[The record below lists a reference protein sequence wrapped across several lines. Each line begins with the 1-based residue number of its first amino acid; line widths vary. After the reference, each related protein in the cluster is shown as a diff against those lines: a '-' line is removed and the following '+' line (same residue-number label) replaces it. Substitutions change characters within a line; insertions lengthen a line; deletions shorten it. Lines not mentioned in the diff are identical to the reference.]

1 MAGLFEFLFKYR
13 PALFEEGRF
22 TLVSPVWMQVAALLA
37 GALLVVAAFSYR
49 RMGSGVA
56 DRTAG
61 AERLRW
67 LPPVFRSLAI
77 AVIVFCLLQPALV
90 LSTVVPQETFVG
102 VVVDDSRSMAMPDEP
117 SAEDGTR
124 AGAVLEALSGEAGS
138 MLDRLAE
145 RFQVR
150 LLAFGRSAERIEST
164 EQLRFARA
172 DIRIG
177 EALVAA
183 RDELG

>member
-1 MAGLFEFLFKYR
+1 MVGLFEFLFKYR

-22 TLVSPVWMQVAALLA
+22 TFVSPGWMQVAALLA
-37 GALLVVAAFSYR
+37 GTLLVVAAFSYR
-49 RMGSGVA
+49 RTGGGA

-102 VVVDDSRSMAMPDEP
+102 VVVDDSRSMAMPDEA
-117 SAEDGTR
+117 SAADGTR
-124 AGAVLEALSGEAGS
+124 AGAVLEALSVESGS

-172 DIRIG
+172 DSRIG

-183 RDELG
+183 RD